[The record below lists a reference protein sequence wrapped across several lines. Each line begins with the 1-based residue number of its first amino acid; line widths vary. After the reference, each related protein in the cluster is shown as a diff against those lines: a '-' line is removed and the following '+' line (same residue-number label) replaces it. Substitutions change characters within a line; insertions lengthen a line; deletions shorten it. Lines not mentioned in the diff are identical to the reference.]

1 MQGRKRQLVP
11 VRDRSHREKT
21 GSIYLLKVTLDFL
34 IFDKT
39 GYTQRIKHPHHKT
52 THKRDMKR
60 KRQENSP
67 PDPHEP
73 APKRRKLDL
82 TEQEEKMAAPPNLQ
96 DDDNTDLQTTS
107 CQDQRQGMKRKR
119 QEETSPPDH
128 QEPEPKRKMDKQMKA
143 FLKLL
148 EFQPIKNLIE
158 WDRSRTLTHKYLL
171 AAVCAYFRRARL
183 PSSQYKYFFFPALYL
198 ASQFED
204 DDPSIRRILFLC
216 ALGPYWFI
224 NIDQFLHHRDLMFQ
238 KIGFRA
244 WVDVDTCHRLMA
256 QNPTHWAWTREKPRV
271 HPSPSAPAPEEEQ
284 KESTSSGFSCHIL

>member
-1 MQGRKRQLVP
+1 
-11 VRDRSHREKT
+11 
-21 GSIYLLKVTLDFL
+21 
-34 IFDKT
+34 
-39 GYTQRIKHPHHKT
+39 
-52 THKRDMKR
+52 MKR
-60 KRQENSP
+60 KRQENSL

-96 DDDNTDLQTTS
+96 EDNADLPTTS
-107 CQDQRQGMKRKR
+107 CQDQGKGMKRKR

-128 QEPEPKRKMDKQMKA
+128 QEPEPKRRKLDLQDNTDLPTTSCQDQRQDMKEPEPKRKMDKQMKA

-216 ALGPYWFI
+216 TLGPYWFI

-271 HPSPSAPAPEEEQ
+271 HPSPSAPAPEESR
-284 KESTSSGFSCHIL
+284 KSPPAVASAVTSCNFSHARGKSARSPQTSLYPPAG